1 MNPIESLTL
10 EELLQLWQ
18 SFIMVDDADYEIG
31 LPYLQRAV
39 ELGDGYSAYALGCCY
54 EHGLGV
60 RKSVEQA
67 AIYYALSSDKNNPNG
82 QAALAGCYRDGKGL
96 EKDLPKA
103 VYWYTKAAEGGHI
116 RSMDDLAV
124 CYESGIGCDA
134 NPDLAFKLYCRAFMH
149 GHALAA
155 FHLANC

>member
-10 EELLQLWQ
+10 EELTQLWQ
-18 SFIMVDDADYEIG
+18 SFIMVDDANYEIG

-39 ELGDGYSAYALGCCY
+39 ELGDAYSAYALGCCF

-60 RKSVEQA
+60 RKNMTQA
-67 AIYYALSSDKNNPNG
+67 VSYYALSADKGNPNG
-82 QAALAGCYRDGKGL
+82 AAALASCYFEGKGV

-103 VYWYTKAAEGGHI
+103 VFWFTKAAEGGHI

-124 CYESGIGCDA
+124 CYENGNLVYSM
-134 NPDLAFKLYCRAFMH
+134 NTVSLH
-149 GHALAA
+149 QV
-155 FHLANC
+155 N